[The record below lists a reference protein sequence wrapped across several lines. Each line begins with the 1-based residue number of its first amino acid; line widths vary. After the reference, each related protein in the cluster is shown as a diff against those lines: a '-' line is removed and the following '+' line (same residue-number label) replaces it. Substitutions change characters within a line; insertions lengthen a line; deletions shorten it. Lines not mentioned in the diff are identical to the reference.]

1 MYRYTESGLDNV
13 FLKNGYE
20 IKESPYGE
28 LVSIHNMDGLHKAIA
43 ESIVQYSPTPMNG
56 KEFRFL
62 RIELD
67 LSQRVLADILGRKE
81 QTVSLWERGE
91 RKVPKDCD
99 LLLRAMYQEKVNGSA
114 QIKALFDQ
122 LSKIDRE
129 VARLELEEKESGD
142 WGIAA

>member
-1 MYRYTESGLDNV
+1 MYRYKESGLDNV

-28 LVSIHNMDGLHKAIA
+28 LVSIHNMDGLHKTIA
-43 ESIVQYSPTPMNG
+43 ESIVQYSPTPMND

-67 LSQRVLADILGRKE
+67 LSQRTLAEILGRKE

-91 RKVPKDCD
+91 RKVPRDCD
-99 LLLRAMYQEKVNGSA
+99 LLLRAMYQERVSGSSHV
-114 QIKALFDQ
+114 KALFDQ

-129 VARLELEEKESGD
+129 ITRLELEEKESGD